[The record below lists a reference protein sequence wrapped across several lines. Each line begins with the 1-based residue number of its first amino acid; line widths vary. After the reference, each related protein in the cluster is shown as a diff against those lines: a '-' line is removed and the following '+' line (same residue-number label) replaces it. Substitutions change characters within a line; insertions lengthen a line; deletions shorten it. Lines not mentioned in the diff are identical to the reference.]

1 MDLVASHD
9 SDMDPKAAAGVIIAM
24 LAHVANHRPGLERWG
39 VDREALVTTVAGILR
54 HAVVG

>member
-1 MDLVASHD
+1 
-9 SDMDPKAAAGVIIAM
+9 MDPKAAAGVIIAM